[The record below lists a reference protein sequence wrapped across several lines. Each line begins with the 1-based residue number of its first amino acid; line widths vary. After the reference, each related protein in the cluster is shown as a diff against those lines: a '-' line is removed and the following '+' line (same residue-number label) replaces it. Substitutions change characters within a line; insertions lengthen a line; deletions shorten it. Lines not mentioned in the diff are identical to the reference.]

1 MINKLNY
8 WPAILVAIILL
19 NPIAVFADSDAS
31 HQDGQSSTETT
42 LIAITD
48 PEITAAEDEEPDCE

>member
-1 MINKLNY
+1 MINKLNI

-19 NPIAVFADSDAS
+19 NPIAVFADNHAS
-31 HQDGQSSTETT
+31 HQDGQSSEEIT